1 MLKRFFWWL
10 EDLGWNIKCR
20 YGFWLHGPYG
30 LARVIEK
37 MPFRYIVKYLR
48 RYGATVS
55 DTTRIERGMIIQRPD
70 AVRPFKNLVLK
81 EGSFVGYKAIMDL
94 TEPIVFEEYAGI
106 GGFCQVWTHQ
116 TTTLIPPCPE
126 NKGPVTL
133 KRNSICYSGVIVSPG
148 ITIGENARIGACSL
162 VNKDVEPDTFVG
174 GVPARP
180 INREKTT

>member
-1 MLKRFFWWL
+1 MLKRFFWAL

-48 RYGATVS
+48 RYGADVS
-55 DTTRIERGMIIQRPD
+55 ATCRIERGMIIQRPD
-70 AVRPFKNLVLK
+70 PVKPFKNLILK
-81 EGSFVGYKAIMDL
+81 DGSFVGYKAIIDL
-94 TEPIVFEEYAGI
+94 SEPVVFEEYSGI

-126 NKGPVTL
+126 NRGGVTL
-133 KRNSICYSGVIVSPG
+133 RRNSICYSGVIVSPG
-148 ITIGENARIGACSL
+148 VTIGENSRVGACSL
-162 VNKDVEPDTFVG
+162 VNKDVDPDTFVG
-174 GVPARP
+174 GVPAKP
-180 INREKTT
+180 ISREKSQ

>member
-1 MLKRFFWWL
+1 MNMFKKLFWSV
-10 EDLGWNIKCR
+10 EDIGWNIKCR

-48 RYGATVS
+48 KYGATVS

-70 AVRPFKNLVLK
+70 PVKPFKNMVFRD
-81 EGSFVGYKAIMDL
+81 GSFVGYRAIIDL
-94 TEPIVFEEYAGI
+94 TEKVEFEEYSGI

-126 NKGPVTL
+126 NRGPVTL
-133 KRNSICYSGVIVSPG
+133 KKNSICYSGVIVSPG
-148 ITIGENARIGACSL
+148 ITIGENARVGACSL
-162 VNKDVEPDTFVG
+162 VNKDVAADTFVG
-174 GVPARP
+174 GVPAKP
-180 INREKTT
+180 ITTGS

>member
-1 MLKRFFWWL
+1 MLKKIFLSL
-10 EDLGWNIKCR
+10 EDLCWNIKCR

-37 MPFRYIVKYLR
+37 MPFRYIGKYLR
-48 RYGATVS
+48 KYGATVS

-70 AVRPFKNLVLK
+70 AVRPFKNLILK

-94 TEPIVFEEYAGI
+94 SEPIVFEEYAGI

-126 NKGPVTL
+126 NTGPVTL

-148 ITIGENARIGACSL
+148 ITIGENARVGACSL
-162 VNKDVEPDTFVG
+162 VNKDVQDNTFVG
-174 GVPARP
+174 GVPAKP
-180 INREKTT
+180 IHS